1 MKKPVC
7 VVIGVGPGNGMACA
21 ERFAKEGYQLA
32 LLARSKNLITDIAK
46 KLSDAHAYECDVSNA
61 DSIKKTFQ
69 QIRNDLGDVDV
80 LIYNAGS
87 GSWGNIE
94 EIKAEDFETSWR
106 VNAFGLM
113 LASQEVIPDM
123 KKKAKGQIIII
134 GATASKRGNIK
145 TAAFAPAKAAQRSLA
160 ESMARYLSPLG
171 IHVAIIIIDGVV
183 NLERTRKSMPDKP
196 DDFFIKPR
204 DVADT
209 AFYLTQQPV
218 TAQSFEVEIRPY
230 AEKW

>member
-7 VVIGVGPGNGMACA
+7 VVVGVGPGNGMACA

-32 LLARSKNLITDIAK
+32 LLARSKNLITDIAA
-46 KLSDAHAYECDVSNA
+46 KLADAHAYECDVSSS

-69 QIRNDLGDVDV
+69 QIQKDIGEIDILV
-80 LIYNAGS
+80 YNAGS

-94 EIKAEDFETSWR
+94 EIKAEDFEASWR
-106 VNAFGLM
+106 INALGLM
-113 LASQEVIPDM
+113 LASQAVIPAM
-123 KKKAKGQIIII
+123 KKKGKGQIIIM
-134 GATASKRGNIK
+134 GATASKRGNVK

-160 ESMARYLSPLG
+160 ESMSRYLSPLG
-171 IHVAIIIIDGVV
+171 IHVAIIIIDGIID
-183 NLERTRKSMPDKP
+183 LERTRKQMPDKP
-196 DDFFIKPR
+196 DDFFIKP
-204 DVADT
+204 ADIAET

-218 TAQSFEVEIRPY
+218 TAWSFEVDIRPY